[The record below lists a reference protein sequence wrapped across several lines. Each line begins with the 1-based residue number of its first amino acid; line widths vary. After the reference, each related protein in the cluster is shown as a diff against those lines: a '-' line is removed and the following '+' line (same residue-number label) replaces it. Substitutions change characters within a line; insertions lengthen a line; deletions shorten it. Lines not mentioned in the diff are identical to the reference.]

1 LGDKQRDKEPP
12 EQRKAPHLQHR
23 DRSLSRTVPKRP
35 QARSTTPFSIMNQTE
50 LDDIDAKI
58 IELAEQNGR
67 ISNRDLADAIG
78 ISERQAGSRFRRLL
92 ESDSLRC
99 VTVVD
104 VYKAG
109 FPITIAIGVQ
119 VAQASAD
126 EVAIVLAGFP
136 EVIFVHVMSGPY
148 DIEILLIAKDHDGLV
163 TFMKNHLSRVHG
175 IRSFSPSLHIDF
187 FTLKTPPGHFMP
199 GADHAHA
206 LLASAALDEVEK
218 GIITHLWKNAR
229 ATNQEIGKSL
239 GLSEAAVRKRMAQL
253 GSRGIIRTTAVR
265 NIGVNNSTF
274 VQIGIELTGIQY
286 EDAVVCELGSIDQI
300 LYTAS
305 VLGRYN
311 IISTVYFEGQ
321 QLPQSLADRISHIP
335 GVQKATFA
343 QTLRIVKFDYRW
355 GIVFQP

>member
-1 LGDKQRDKEPP
+1 
-12 EQRKAPHLQHR
+12 
-23 DRSLSRTVPKRP
+23 
-35 QARSTTPFSIMNQTE
+35 MNQAG

-109 FPITIAIGVQ
+109 FPITIAMGVQ

-126 EVAIVLAGFP
+126 EVATVLAGFP

-175 IRSFSPSLHIDF
+175 IRSFSPSLHLDF
-187 FTLKTPPGHFMP
+187 FTLKT
-199 GADHAHA
+199 
-206 LLASAALDEVEK
+206 
-218 GIITHLWKNAR
+218 
-229 ATNQEIGKSL
+229 
-239 GLSEAAVRKRMAQL
+239 
-253 GSRGIIRTTAVR
+253 
-265 NIGVNNSTF
+265 
-274 VQIGIELTGIQY
+274 
-286 EDAVVCELGSIDQI
+286 
-300 LYTAS
+300 
-305 VLGRYN
+305 
-311 IISTVYFEGQ
+311 
-321 QLPQSLADRISHIP
+321 
-335 GVQKATFA
+335 
-343 QTLRIVKFDYRW
+343 
-355 GIVFQP
+355 

>member
-1 LGDKQRDKEPP
+1 
-12 EQRKAPHLQHR
+12 
-23 DRSLSRTVPKRP
+23 
-35 QARSTTPFSIMNQTE
+35 MNQTG

-67 ISNRDLADAIG
+67 ISNRDLAHTIG

-109 FPITIAIGVQ
+109 FPITIAMGVQ

-126 EVAIVLAGFP
+126 EVATVLAGFP
-136 EVIFVHVMSGPY
+136 EVVFVHVMTGPY
-148 DIEILLIAKDHDGLV
+148 DIEILVIAKDHEGLV
-163 TFMKNHLSRVHG
+163 AFMKNHLSRVHG
-175 IRSFSPSLHIDF
+175 IRSFSPSLHLDI
-187 FTLKTPPGHFMP
+187 FTLKIPPGHFIP
-199 GADHAHA
+199 GPDHAQA
-206 LLASAALDEVEK
+206 MLASAALDGVEK

-229 ATNQEIGKSL
+229 ATNQEIGHSL

-253 GSRGIIRTTAVR
+253 VSRGIIRTTAVR
-265 NIGVNNSTF
+265 SIAVNNSTF
-274 VQIGIELTGIQY
+274 VQIGIELTGVQY
-286 EDAVVCELGSIDQI
+286 EDAVVRKLSSIDET

-311 IISTVYFEGQ
+311 LVTTVYFEGQ
-321 QLPQSLADRISHIP
+321 QFPQSLADWISHIP

-343 QTLRIVKFDYRW
+343 QTLRVVKYDYRW
-355 GIVFQP
+355 GVVFQP